1 MFYVYSRGD
10 QRHNTPAL
18 FYGAII
24 YVQILKKC
32 FLFLPLLITLY
43 DKEKQVTFA
52 PIGIDMNFYLIR
64 SQDSI
69 ADARQDTAT
78 WEAGY
83 DGKMDLK
90 VSHLLSLLT
99 IIHCSPFS
107 PLRHVLLDSLGR
119 VSN

>member
-18 FYGAII
+18 FCGAII

-64 SQDSI
+64 PKTPSLTRDK
-69 ADARQDTAT
+69 ALRP
-78 WEAGY
+78 
-83 DGKMDLK
+83 GKRGMM
-90 VSHLLSLLT
+90 
-99 IIHCSPFS
+99 
-107 PLRHVLLDSLGR
+107 GR
-119 VSN
+119 WM